1 MSLSNI
7 NFFGLTVFSALQF
20 SAFWQNVSALSFL
33 HFQPIGFDPT
43 DQNRLGLIFQT
54 NFQSQ
59 EVTYAELT
67 MPRNKGYT
75 PMRADS
81 RNLTDSP
88 INGTTSCCVT
98 ASVRYAKI
106 DPTAA
111 RPRPPRTVR
120 PPKPDPPPRYTSPP
134 SSMSTETSCNATSQ
148 FPATLSDVTLPQQ
161 FGVSTAASSVGM
173 SLHCSS
179 PFI

>member
-1 MSLSNI
+1 
-7 NFFGLTVFSALQF
+7 
-20 SAFWQNVSALSFL
+20 
-33 HFQPIGFDPT
+33 
-43 DQNRLGLIFQT
+43 
-54 NFQSQ
+54 
-59 EVTYAELT
+59 

-134 SSMSTETSCNATSQ
+134 SSMSTETSCNASSQ
-148 FPATLSDVTLPQQ
+148 FPATLSDVVTLPQQ
-161 FGVSTAASSVGM
+161 FGVSTAASLLVEVKEM
-173 SLHCSS
+173 SEGKVTDDHPLAQETPLVSY
-179 PFI
+179 PTKGY

>member
-1 MSLSNI
+1 MFVYL
-7 NFFGLTVFSALQF
+7 
-20 SAFWQNVSALSFL
+20 
-33 HFQPIGFDPT
+33 
-43 DQNRLGLIFQT
+43 
-54 NFQSQ
+54 QSQ

-88 INGTTSCCVT
+88 INGTTSCCVS

-106 DPTAA
+106 DATVA

-134 SSMSTETSCNATSQ
+134 SSNTNTTETSCNAMSQ
-148 FPATLSDVTLPQQ
+148 FPAVSSEVVALPQQ
-161 FGVSTAASSVGM
+161 FGVSTAASLQVEM
-173 SLHCSS
+173 QEVKDPKMIEDHIPMVQETPLVRIFPNWLNFNNKIEILKCKSLFLS
-179 PFI
+179 